1 MKSFSKY
8 AAVAA
13 TAAVAVVILAVPKAS
28 ADTLN
33 IVTTAPTGTD
43 TVNWLQLGA
52 PFASVSNPFSATS
65 TGGIGVTGKFAGSG
79 GGEILQQGPSGWY
92 GNFNPGDYV
101 LYNLGY
107 GPDTL
112 SFNQGVSMAGAAIQ
126 PSVIDNYFGLFTAKI
141 QAFDGTTLLGSVT
154 ENGNGTLANDGS
166 AIFLGLQDLT
176 GADITSIV
184 FSVPSCVSDAVTNCS
199 AFAIDTLYLNGST
212 NVPVIPEPSSIVL
225 LGTGMLGLF
234 GLMAYR
240 RARFDS

>member
-1 MKSFSKY
+1 MMKSFSKY

-28 ADTLN
+28 ADSLS

-43 TVNWLQLGA
+43 TVKWSQLGSPGA
-52 PFASVSNPFSATS
+52 SVPNPFAATS
-65 TGGIGVTGKFAGSG
+65 TGGIKVKGTFAGSG
-79 GGEILQQGPSGWY
+79 GGEILQQGSGWL

-101 LYNLGY
+101 LWNVSN

-112 SFNQGVSMAGAAIQ
+112 SFNQGVSMAGAAID
-126 PSVIDNYFGLFTAKI
+126 PGYFDPFTAYI
-141 QAFDGTTLLGSVT
+141 QAFDGTTALGYVT
-154 ENGNGTLANDGS
+154 ENGNGKGSPGS

-176 GADITSIV
+176 GANITSVQFWI
-184 FSVPSCVSDAVTNCS
+184 PPEEN
-199 AFAIDTLYLNGST
+199 FAIDTLYLNGST

-234 GLMAYR
+234 GFVSMR
-240 RARFDS
+240 RHLNCQRTAQSM

>member
-28 ADTLN
+28 ADSLS

-43 TVNWLQLGA
+43 TVNWSQFGPSGTTVQS
-52 PFASVSNPFSATS
+52 PFVIQS
-65 TGGIGVTGKFAGSG
+65 TGGIQVTGTFAYN
-79 GGEILQQGPSGWY
+79 GEGAVVQDGPNSGWD
-92 GNFNPGDYV
+92 GNFHLGDYV
-101 LYNLGY
+101 LDNEGT

-112 SFNQGVSMAGAAIQ
+112 RFNQGVSMAGAAIQ
-126 PSVIDNYFGLFTAKI
+126 PASTGAFTAYIK
-141 QAFDGTTLLGSVT
+141 AFDGLTPLAIFQES
-154 ENGNGTLANDGS
+154 GNSTQTPGS

-176 GADITSIV
+176 GANITSVQFWI
-184 FSVPSCVSDAVTNCS
+184 PSDEN
-199 AFAIDTLYLNGST
+199 FAIDTLYLNGSN

-234 GLMAYR
+234 GLVSMR
-240 RARFDS
+240 RSLNCQRTAQSM